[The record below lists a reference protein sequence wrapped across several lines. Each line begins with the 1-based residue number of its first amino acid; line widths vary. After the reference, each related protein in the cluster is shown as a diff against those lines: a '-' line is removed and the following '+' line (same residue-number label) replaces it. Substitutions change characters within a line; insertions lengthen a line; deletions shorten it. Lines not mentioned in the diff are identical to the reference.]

1 MNASQQRGSRL
12 ARATIAKIC
21 ASTSGTKIAVRKAN
35 ILTNHSV
42 RCPCHKEF
50 NNPGGYDETPPL
62 CCFRPGSGCGGLGTQ
77 HAFQRLSPSRKT
89 ASAEIA
95 ACVQCLRPPQPA
107 PADEKVSDPDRNII
121 LLSSFDRAGASPWLL
136 RDLFKEAGSSSLGK
150 STALQSDPATRK
162 SLLRYNNVPRY
173 VRGSAVAM
181 RAKSLRAL
189 ETRDRLFLD
198 TPTSCATSLPSS
210 RAG

>member
-1 MNASQQRGSRL
+1 MPASSVAVAWQGQQSQRS
-12 ARATIAKIC
+12 ARAPRA
-21 ASTSGTKIAVRKAN
+21 RKLPCAN

-95 ACVQCLRPPQPA
+95 ACVQCLRPPHLLPQTKRYLTPTGTSSCSHPSIARARHRGSCGTSSRKLAHRPWGNQP
-107 PADEKVSDPDRNII
+107 R
-121 LLSSFDRAGASPWLL
+121 
-136 RDLFKEAGSSSLGK
+136 
-150 STALQSDPATRK
+150 LQSDPATRK
-162 SLLRYNNVPRY
+162 SLLRYKSVPRY

-181 RAKSLRAL
+181 RAQSLRVL